1 MTNSDGLRCTADF
14 VATNLIVGIPTKS
27 ISINEGSFKPEI
39 FQGNPAMTLLNGSFL
54 ARHACKGSDNKMS
67 THQEYLVM
75 NFAIRKNRQFSALIG
90 DNFNYRHP
98 RRKRLTIR
106 TSVRKDIIWNLCDA
120 NSGRYYISRRQL
132 LATSFSVDS
141 DGQTWLFDADTD
153 SGIFCLT
160 DNLKD
165 DWFFHNDDLPITH
178 GNQDGI
184 YRYQTIVS
192 AYLSGLKSK
201 GVNFD
206 DCFSP
211 HFENIHSI
219 EEFLTSWLKTPPLVN
234 FNF

>member
-98 RRKRLTIR
+98 RRKRLTI
-106 TSVRKDIIWNLCDA
+106 SNLCDA

-184 YRYQTIVS
+184 YGYQTIVS

>member
-1 MTNSDGLRCTADF
+1 M
-14 VATNLIVGIPTKS
+14 
-27 ISINEGSFKPEI
+27 
-39 FQGNPAMTLLNGSFL
+39 
-54 ARHACKGSDNKMS
+54 
-67 THQEYLVM
+67 
-75 NFAIRKNRQFSALIG
+75 
-90 DNFNYRHP
+90 
-98 RRKRLTIR
+98 
-106 TSVRKDIIWNLCDA
+106 
-120 NSGRYYISRRQL
+120 
-132 LATSFSVDS
+132 ATSFSVDS

-184 YRYQTIVS
+184 YGYQTIVS
-192 AYLSGLKSK
+192 AYLSGLTAK
-201 GVNFD
+201 GVTFD